1 MADHRLRTAAR
12 FSGLAVAA
20 LMLAFPAGV
29 AAVTNEPIAQT
40 GGMTATLPLLG
51 SSLTVA
57 VTLDSAGNIS
67 NVSLDP
73 TDTLTKTKTTPEAV
87 KFTSADGSTKVSVK
101 AKGDR
106 LSIGARVTKLDDL
119 LGNGTWSA
127 DVFGTGAKSS
137 VDYTVGK
144 DANGKPTVT
153 LGTVSPADGITA
165 QPFSRKVHRCDSGG
179 CAAGG
184 VSFAYGGF
192 VKHLLVSVC
201 VDKDGGARLKI
212 TLSGRDR
219 MKLSGALGDLV
230 GPRTWKGHL
239 ADGTKVT
246 VDYQVTEEGKV
257 VFDGA
262 TGAPATSQAKGQ
274 GLVVRFTGTDVGVQI
289 FLKQDK
295 AGTYTLVVRGF
306 SGHGKGDVH
315 RELGGKPGHG
325 AGHGGR
331 GHGGGR

>member
-12 FSGLAVAA
+12 FTGLAVAA

-57 VTLDSAGNIS
+57 VTLDPAGNIS
-67 NVSLDP
+67 GVALTP
-73 TDTLTKTKTTPEAV
+73 TGTLTATKTSSEAV
-87 KFTSADGSTKVSVK
+87 MFASADGSTRVSVN

-106 LSIGARVTKLDDL
+106 LAISARATKLDDL
-119 LGNGTWSA
+119 LGAGTWSA
-127 DVFGTGAKSS
+127 DVFGTGSLSTVA
-137 VDYTVGK
+137 YTVDK

-153 LGTVSPADGITA
+153 IGTVTPAAGITA
-165 QPFSRKVHRCDSGG
+165 QPYSQKEHRCNSGG

-184 VSFAYGGF
+184 VAFAYGGF
-192 VKHLLVSVC
+192 VKQVLVSVRA
-201 VDKDGGARLKI
+201 DKDGGARLKI

-219 MKLSGALGDLV
+219 MKLSGTLAELV
-230 GPRTWKGHL
+230 GPRTWQGHL

-246 VDYQVTEEGKV
+246 ASYHVTPEGTV
-257 VFDGA
+257 VFDSA
-262 TGAPATSQAKGQ
+262 TGAPATSQATGH
-274 GLVVRFTGTDVGVQI
+274 GLVVRFTGTDVGVKI
-289 FLKQDK
+289 SLKQDK

-306 SGHGKGDVH
+306 SGHGHDG
-315 RELGGKPGHG
+315 
-325 AGHGGR
+325 
-331 GHGGGR
+331 GHGGGHGRSR